1 MGVMVSGMK
10 IGGGGKSG
18 VLSVEYGF
26 MLVAMMVL
34 KDDFDNG
41 IVGGAE

>member
-1 MGVMVSGMK
+1 M
-10 IGGGGKSG
+10 
-18 VLSVEYGF
+18 LSVEYGF